1 MGADLSAER
10 LCDYRCFGSID
21 TLNNHFAGSGLRPKY
36 LIADC
41 DTYLKFPGDERT
53 ITADLVWTFP
63 LEYLEVVWGDG
74 QATRRQIIDLHDSG
88 EFGSGSHDWKVRA
101 PGWTWARVAVWDV
114 AANGAFVNPVRR

>member
-63 LEYLEVVWGDG
+63 LEYLEVVRGDG
-74 QATRRQIIDLHDSG
+74 ELFDRQIIRATDSAP
-88 EFGSGSHDWKVRA
+88 FGTRRFEI
-101 PGWTWARVAVWDV
+101 PFV
-114 AANGAFVNPVRR
+114 AAGKSWCGSLRGTPPATARSCSRCG